1 MKNVV
6 IKASQIRVEIMTWI
20 VCFFIS
26 FLSNVGAI
34 IYYKSPWLE
43 LLSSLHYVLVL
54 TFFLYLLWSLI
65 RALKKLIFKL
75 IAKR

>member
-43 LLSSLHYVLVL
+43 LLSSLHYVLVF

>member
-43 LLSSLHYVLVL
+43 LLSSLHYVLFFSL
-54 TFFLYLLWSLI
+54 FLYVVWSFVRI
-65 RALKKLIFKL
+65 AKSVIFKVVR
-75 IAKR
+75 KK